1 MQRTLVIGLGTMG
14 SVHTKAFYEM
24 PDAELVGVVDRNPE
38 KRHQFSERYETN
50 EYETFQEAL
59 IQLNERIDVVSICL
73 PTDEHPEYVKQ
84 AADAGI
90 HVICEKP
97 IARTPELA
105 RELIDYCKAKKVQLF
120 VGHVVRFFQEYV
132 EAKKIIDSGAIGTIN
147 VVRTRRGG
155 AFPQVPSDWYSDYSR
170 SGGLVLDTIIHD
182 FDFLRWCFGDV
193 TRVYAKSIAGPKGV
207 NEKKRDYALVTLR
220 FSSGVIAHVEG
231 TWAHRQFSTA
241 FEFSGTD
248 GVIDY
253 DSQKQKAVM
262 TEIHQTEGSGAGVAV
277 PESPLQLSPY
287 DRELRHFISCIETGS
302 EPVVTAEDA
311 YEAVV
316 ISHAALASIADGD
329 VVEITAEGVKLS

>member
-1 MQRTLVIGLGTMG
+1 M
-14 SVHTKAFYEM
+14 
-24 PDAELVGVVDRNPE
+24 
-38 KRHQFSERYETN
+38 
-50 EYETFQEAL
+50 
-59 IQLNERIDVVSICL
+59 
-73 PTDEHPEYVKQ
+73 
-84 AADAGI
+84 
-90 HVICEKP
+90 
-97 IARTPELA
+97 
-105 RELIDYCKAKKVQLF
+105 
-120 VGHVVRFFQEYV
+120 
-132 EAKKIIDSGAIGTIN
+132 
-147 VVRTRRGG
+147 
-155 AFPQVPSDWYSDYSR
+155 
-170 SGGLVLDTIIHD
+170 
-182 FDFLRWCFGDV
+182 
-193 TRVYAKSIAGPKGV
+193 
-207 NEKKRDYALVTLR
+207 TLR

>member
-105 RELIDYCKAKKVQLF
+105 RELIDYCKAKKFNYLLDMSSAF
-120 VGHVVRFFQEYV
+120 S
-132 EAKKIIDSGAIGTIN
+132 KSMLK
-147 VVRTRRGG
+147 RR
-155 AFPQVPSDWYSDYSR
+155 
-170 SGGLVLDTIIHD
+170 
-182 FDFLRWCFGDV
+182 
-193 TRVYAKSIAGPKGV
+193 K
-207 NEKKRDYALVTLR
+207 
-220 FSSGVIAHVEG
+220 
-231 TWAHRQFSTA
+231 
-241 FEFSGTD
+241 
-248 GVIDY
+248 
-253 DSQKQKAVM
+253 
-262 TEIHQTEGSGAGVAV
+262 
-277 PESPLQLSPY
+277 
-287 DRELRHFISCIETGS
+287 
-302 EPVVTAEDA
+302 
-311 YEAVV
+311 
-316 ISHAALASIADGD
+316 
-329 VVEITAEGVKLS
+329 